1 VRPGDRYDDPW
12 LRTVVVTPSVRGFM
26 SITRLG
32 APDFRSLEVQFVKPR
47 QTVMMTFAGDPHLG
61 MVSER
66 FSGAAVVFVAT
77 VSFNTRTAF
86 LQQ

>member
-1 VRPGDRYDDPW
+1 
-12 LRTVVVTPSVRGFM
+12 M

-32 APDFRSLEVQFVKPR
+32 APDFRRLEVHFVKPTH
-47 QTVMMTFAGDPHLG
+47 TVMMTFANDPHLG
-61 MVSER
+61 MVSHH
-66 FSGAAVVFVAT
+66 FSGSAVVFVAT